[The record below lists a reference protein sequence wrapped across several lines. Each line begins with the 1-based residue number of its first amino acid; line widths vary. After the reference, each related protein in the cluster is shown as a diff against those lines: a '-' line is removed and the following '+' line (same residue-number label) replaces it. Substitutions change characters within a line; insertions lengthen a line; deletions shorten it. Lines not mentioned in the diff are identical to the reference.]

1 VVNKTA
7 DERIATLTAIV
18 RMLERSRY
26 GTRSERLRGETL
38 SEEQHAFVFD
48 EIETGRE
55 HAVMAVMTKAVAE
68 LPDDVDALKAMII
81 AMADQRALLE
91 ARNDHQPA
99 PDEPRSLSA
108 DAAHVSACP
117 EPRFRARL
125 RTEYVE
131 RATEWIS
138 ATVPH
143 QSHQAGRTLAEVNRH
158 ARYINLHAGRDH
170 ASRTARITSA
180 SRSASTSPPA
190 RTTTSPI
197 TISTMSLRIAS
208 KRANLTGVLGA
219 AANGPTTPEVFALRR
234 HAKSCDGSSP
244 FDRAIADTFA
254 PATNVSPTILP
265 FSSSDHDR

>member
-1 VVNKTA
+1 MVQ
-7 DERIATLTAIV
+7 
-18 RMLERSRY
+18 SH
-26 GTRSERLRGETL
+26 RGRTNP
-38 SEEQHAFVFD
+38 
-48 EIETGRE
+48 GP
-55 HAVMAVMTKAVAE
+55 AE
-68 LPDDVDALKAMII
+68 LRFLKRLGEQTYPCAIKPNRL
-81 AMADQRALLE
+81 D
-91 ARNDHQPA
+91 PV
-99 PDEPRSLSA
+99 RS
-108 DAAHVSACP
+108 
-117 EPRFRARL
+117 F

-143 QSHQAGRTLAEVNRH
+143 QSHQAGCTLAEVNWC
-158 ARYINLHAGRDH
+158 ARYINLHARRDH
-170 ASRTARITSA
+170 AVRTARITSA
-180 SRSASTSPPA
+180 SRSASTSEPA

-208 KRANLTGVLGA
+208 KRANLTGLFAA
-219 AANGPTTPEVFALRR
+219 AANGATTPEAFALRR